1 MGRLLSHAIEEAGLG
16 DIAARALEGRGLCA
30 EDLTRLRNADVLLVA
45 GLADMVRERHRGDE
59 VRLLGNE
66 AARREND
73 LVRVD
78 LEPGGANG
86 ATGQEVLM
94 RIALARL
101 AAPASHGIAI
111 GFEQIGLE
119 LAQTALA
126 FGADALFGDLGTKR
140 TLPLLEGAA
149 ARRHEI
155 TGLIER
161 AGRSVRWVDL
171 NATAIDNNAPALRGG
186 ARGETRS

>member
-16 DIAARALEGRGLCA
+16 DIAARALEGQGLCA
-30 EDLTRLRNADVLLVA
+30 ADLARLREADVLLVA
-45 GLADMVRERHRGDE
+45 GLADLVRERHRGNE

-66 AARREND
+66 AARREHD
-73 LVRVD
+73 LVRVELD
-78 LEPGGANG
+78 AGGASG
-86 ATGQEVLM
+86 PTGQELLK

-101 AAPASHGIAI
+101 AAPASQGIAV

-140 TLPLLEGAA
+140 TL
-149 ARRHEI
+149 
-155 TGLIER
+155 
-161 AGRSVRWVDL
+161 
-171 NATAIDNNAPALRGG
+171 
-186 ARGETRS
+186 

>member
-1 MGRLLSHAIEEAGLG
+1 MGRLLSHAIEQAGLG
-16 DIAARALEGRGLCA
+16 DVAERALAGHGLGEG
-30 EDLTRLRNADVLLVA
+30 DLARLRAADVLLVA

-66 AARREND
+66 AARRATD

-78 LEPGGANG
+78 LQAGGAEG
-86 ATGQEVLM
+86 PTGQELLA

-101 AAPASHGIAI
+101 AAPADKGVAI
-111 GFEQIGLE
+111 GLEQIGLE

-126 FGADALFGDLGTKR
+126 FGADAVFGDLGSKR
-140 TLPLLEGAA
+140 TLPLLDGAA

-161 AGRSVRWVDL
+161 AGRRVRWVDL
-171 NATAIDNNAPALRGG
+171 NAAAMGS
-186 ARGETRS
+186 ESRS